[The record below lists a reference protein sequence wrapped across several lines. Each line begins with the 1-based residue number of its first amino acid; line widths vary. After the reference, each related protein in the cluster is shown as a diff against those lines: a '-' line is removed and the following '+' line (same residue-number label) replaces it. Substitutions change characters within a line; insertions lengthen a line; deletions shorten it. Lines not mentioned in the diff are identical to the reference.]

1 MSQRLLKISLLIK
14 ILFCLCFWLPWLNE
28 IHCLVFQLADLF
40 SYLIHSA
47 VESLQ
52 CIFQF
57 SCNPW
62 SCKESDIT
70 ERLHF
75 FLFFLFSTFLYFLS
89 LDWNSHCS
97 SILLPS
103 LVSIFMTITLNSL
116 SAILFIFVLINSF
129 LRFLSCSFDWNLH
142 STVSSFCLILCVRFC
157 ILVIS
162 AMSLSL
168 EGLTLFRRCPVWLR
182 ILSYMST
189 RAGIQAVSPM

>member
-1 MSQRLLKISLLIK
+1 MWMLICLVSQRLLKISLLIK

-75 FLFFLFSTFLYFLS
+75 FLFFCLVLSYIFCLLIEILTVHPFSSQVWWASLWPLLWTLYQLYCLSLFWLILFSG
-89 LDWNSHCS
+89 
-97 SILLPS
+97 
-103 LVSIFMTITLNSL
+103 
-116 SAILFIFVLINSF
+116 
-129 LRFLSCSFDWNLH
+129 
-142 STVSSFCLILCVRFC
+142 FCLVLLIGTY
-157 ILVIS
+157 IP
-162 AMSLSL
+162 LSPH
-168 EGLTLFRRCPVWLR
+168 F
-182 ILSYMST
+182 
-189 RAGIQAVSPM
+189 A